1 MILTGINLGQRQQD
15 LNTKVNEAAN
25 KNVDFQQIK
34 QSPESSDVD
43 KLFKIDLASKY
54 KNIEYFIEV
63 LKSGDSFHII
73 RVLKHDWIYD
83 DKYSHIINVD
93 YLEHNV
99 FPYMSAKMKRKLL
112 TSIANN
118 VTNENRCKCFY
129 IYCVSKNLSHNATKF
144 LLHTS
149 ESFKLNAI
157 QTQMDMLA
165 NLDENLKFFIGNSF
179 ELVHAYLKQKE
190 NGRNAVFY
198 ELRYLYTISNEE
210 YLNILE
216 KYSKVHDDKPICF
229 GLRISKDII
238 KNHKKRVL
246 NKPLLYVPIINK
258 NILVKHTTSEEAKHY
273 LKALLPENV
282 ENFWNHIFISK
293 YRSIIDALSVEEKFK
308 FMKKIF
314 SNKYP
319 GERFE
324 KKSDFYLLDYYE
336 IMTEEE
342 RELWALELL
351 EINDEDNYQ
360 YYKFLP
366 FDKAFEKMKKEI
378 LVTPDALQRNRIF
391 ETVLET
397 AKTKEQILRFLEYY
411 YNRHSNERYKDS
423 FISALLD
430 KHSVLDFEEDC
441 FNVVL
446 KLVRGVKNSFYE
458 DKFNALIIIYSI
470 LRGKDFTQNG
480 LPVCLKGLIRT
491 SCSITQLTN
500 NVKRLDPERKEIA
513 YQGLREISIGV
524 LKNLL
529 NDTSNEHY
537 HYELKV
543 FIEFYLSF
551 IKYFQKPETDVPEA
565 VMKYVKSKWD
575 DFFNHAFFR
584 EENLA
589 RDKVMCFLKKDA
601 KLACEFPLIEK
612 YITDSPVWRNEDFR
626 LTRFLRK
633 LKVYFSHDLAPEYV
647 KYFSQ
652 CLIDKTKP
660 KKLVN
665 TAIHGIFQLA
675 DENHKLDVCMKYV
688 PENPKINHVEMDET
702 LLVIQEA
709 ICRYAFY
716 ARPNLPLPKILLYV
730 KGDYVPFCLQM
741 FNYFVA
747 NLPPQLCLQF
757 VEALINAPVKIQKH
771 GLRLAFQCFSV
782 EDLKKLIVKVWTKNK
797 NISLRMVMYT
807 SMFQSIQNQDPN
819 NQIELFKLFKTMTLD
834 LQKDDHEDIFRVIR
848 SAYLL
853 PEHLKGDYY
862 EAAWTAISKFP
873 DCTKGSQ
880 RKCAVLVGMVDN
892 VSLLNKEFLLSV
904 IEDHIRDVLME
915 QQNLGDE
922 SIRSA
927 KWDLVTTYIIK
938 VIDEEGHKT
947 NLKLVKLVIQ
957 KCLEK
962 WNEVNDEIFT
972 MRQLCH
978 DIINRL
984 VEKNTEERDSYSKSN
999 AIFDSILQDLL
1010 NVLPVEEV
1018 YLIFWDLKLT
1028 IIINKVADFGLEKI
1042 KHGSEKHSRKT
1053 EILKDV
1059 SLNFA
1064 NEIGALVHD
1073 LVEKGL
1079 YHVSFVEKIA
1089 EKIDA
1094 NIANL
1099 RNMLNINDI
1108 SLFEMHISIGNS
1120 LTNLNMAEIYLLV
1133 ARILPLECEEG
1144 YEEEY
1149 RKVLEKIKSCHNS
1162 EVRCCVYQKFMNNG
1176 FKRRKYY

>member
-1 MILTGINLGQRQQD
+1 MILTGTNLGQRQHD
-15 LNTKVNEAAN
+15 FNTKVNEAAN
-25 KNVDFQQIK
+25 KRIDFQQIK
-34 QSPESSDVD
+34 QNPETSDVD

-73 RVLKHDWIYD
+73 RVLKHNWMYD

-99 FPYMSAKMKRKLL
+99 FPYMSIKMKRKLL
-112 TSIANN
+112 TNISNN
-118 VTNENRCKCFY
+118 VTNEKRSKCFY
-129 IYCVSKNLSHNATKF
+129 IYCVSKCLYHNATKF

-157 QTQMDMLA
+157 QTQMDMLN
-165 NLDENLKFFIGNSF
+165 NLDDNLKFFIGDSF
-179 ELVHAYLKQKE
+179 ELVHAYLKEKK
-190 NGRNAVFY
+190 NGRNAIFY
-198 ELRYLYTISNEE
+198 ELRHMYSISSEE
-210 YLNILE
+210 YLDVVE
-216 KYSKVHDDKPICF
+216 KYSKVHDDKPKCL
-229 GLRISKDII
+229 GLRISKDIM

-246 NKPLLYVPIINK
+246 HKPRLYIPIINK
-258 NILVKHTTSEEAKHY
+258 NILVKHSTSEEAKNY

-282 ENFWNHIFISK
+282 DHFWSNIFISK
-293 YRSIIDALSVEEKFK
+293 YRSIIDALAIGEKFK
-308 FMKKIF
+308 FLKKIF
-314 SNKYP
+314 SDKYP

-324 KKSDFYLLDYYE
+324 MKSDFYLLDYYE

-342 RELWALELL
+342 RELWALEHLAL
-351 EINDEDNYQ
+351 NDDDNYQ

-366 FDKAFEKMKKEI
+366 FDKAFERMTKEI
-378 LVTPDALQRNRIF
+378 LVTPDALQRSRIL
-391 ETVLET
+391 ETVVET
-397 AKTKEQILRFLEYY
+397 AKTKDQILKFLEYY
-411 YNRHSNERYKDS
+411 YNRHANERYKDS
-423 FISALLD
+423 FISVLLD

-441 FNVVL
+441 FNIVL
-446 KLVRGVKNSFYE
+446 KLMRSVKTSFYE

-491 SCSITQLTN
+491 SFSITQLTDH
-500 NVKRLDPERKEIA
+500 VKKLDPERKEIT
-513 YQGLREISIGV
+513 YQGLREISIDV

-529 NDTSNEHY
+529 ADTSNEYY

-543 FIEFYLSF
+543 FIQFYLSF
-551 IKYFQKPETDVPEA
+551 IKYFQKPNSDVPEA
-565 VMKYVKSKWD
+565 VAKYIESKWE
-575 DFFNHAFFR
+575 DFSNHAFFVDKKMT
-584 EENLA
+584 
-589 RDKVMCFLKKDA
+589 RDKVMRFLKKDA
-601 KLACEFPLIEK
+601 KLACDFQLIEK
-612 YITDSPVWRNEDFR
+612 YITESPVCRDEDFR
-626 LTRFLRK
+626 LTTVLRK
-633 LKVYFSHDLAPEYV
+633 LKVYFSHDIAQEYL

-652 CLIDKTKP
+652 CLTEKAKP
-660 KKLVN
+660 RQLIH

-675 DENHKLDVCMKYV
+675 DENRKLDFCMKHV
-688 PENPKINHVEMDET
+688 PENPKIDHVEIDER
-702 LLVIQEA
+702 LLVIQEG

-716 ARPNLPLPKILLYV
+716 ARPNVPLSKILLYV

-782 EDLKKLIVKVWTKNK
+782 EDLKKIIVKAWTKNK
-797 NISLRMVMYT
+797 NISLRVVMYT
-807 SMFQSIQNQDPN
+807 SMFQIIQNQDPN
-819 NQIELFKLFKTMTLD
+819 NQIELFELFKTMTLD
-834 LQKDDHEDIFRVIR
+834 LHKDDHEDTFRVIR
-848 SAYLL
+848 KAYLL

-862 EAAWTAISKFP
+862 EAAWKAVSKFP
-873 DCTKGSQ
+873 DSTKGSQ
-880 RKCAVLVGMVDN
+880 SKRAVLLGMVDN
-892 VSLLNKEFLLSV
+892 ISLLNKEFLLSV

-915 QQNLGDE
+915 QQNLE
-922 SIRSA
+922 EQSICSA
-927 KWDLVTTYIIK
+927 KWDLVTTLIIK
-938 VIDEEGHKT
+938 VTDEEGNKT
-947 NLKLVKLVIQ
+947 NLKLVKLILQ

-978 DIINRL
+978 DFINRL

-1028 IIINKVADFGLEKI
+1028 MIINKVADFGREKI
-1042 KHGSEKHSRKT
+1042 KYESEKHSRKT
-1053 EILKDV
+1053 EILRDV

-1079 YHVSFVEKIA
+1079 YHTSFVEKIA
-1089 EKIDA
+1089 DKIDSK
-1094 NIANL
+1094 IVNL
-1099 RNMLNINDI
+1099 QNMLNINSINCFD
-1108 SLFEMHISIGNS
+1108 MYISIADS

-1149 RKVLEKIKSCHNS
+1149 RKLLEKIKSYNNS
-1162 EVRCCVYQKFMNNG
+1162 EVRCCVYQRFMNNG